1 MIPVGNVMSTV
12 VRFPRM
18 QAARALIALF
28 AIMVAACS
36 QPAYQSYYVPAA
48 RVGTVESIRQVQKQA
63 APTGAAAVI
72 GGVSGGLLGSLVG
85 GGTGRT
91 AAIVVGAVGGGIV
104 GHEVEKNRTDLVW
117 EIGVRYDDGGTGVI
131 TQPQAPGLRIGDRI
145 SVTDTGF
152 QLLPR

>member
-1 MIPVGNVMSTV
+1 
-12 VRFPRM
+12 
-18 QAARALIALF
+18 
-28 AIMVAACS
+28 
-36 QPAYQSYYVPAA
+36 
-48 RVGTVESIRQVQKQA
+48 VQKQA
-63 APTGAAAVI
+63 APTGAGAVI